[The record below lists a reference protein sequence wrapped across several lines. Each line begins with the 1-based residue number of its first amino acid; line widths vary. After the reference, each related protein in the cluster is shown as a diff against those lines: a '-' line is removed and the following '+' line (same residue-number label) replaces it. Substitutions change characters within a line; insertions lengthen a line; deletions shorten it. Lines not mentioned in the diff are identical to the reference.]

1 MKNTFNHNN
10 IIENVNSVI
19 NDKMILRF
27 IQDNIITDKE
37 LIESINNLI
46 ASDRSM
52 QNNPANLCLHNTMF
66 SMGLKIV
73 LFKYLYQVLKMEFL
87 EQWPNSVWTNMIE
100 EM

>member
-37 LIESINNLI
+37 LIELINNII
-46 ASDRSM
+46 ASDRRAP
-52 QNNPANLCLHNTMF
+52 NNPANFCLHNTMF
-66 SMGLKIV
+66 SMGLKVV

-87 EQWPNSVWTNMIE
+87 KQWPNSIWTNMIE
-100 EM
+100 KL